1 MASNKS
7 WDLFFSYN
15 WGKNNINIE
24 KVNQIHNR
32 LKKELNLEIWWDQT
46 HLEEGNWVKKI
57 TNGVKNSEIFISFIT
72 RDYSESQNCMK
83 ELEMAY
89 NLKKEIMF
97 FINEDTKNMSHDKIS
112 NDIFGDALFYLGTNM
127 YYKTPDD
134 LVRAITAKLKSNVRI
149 II

>member
-46 HLEEGNWVKKI
+46 HLNQGNWVEKV
-57 TNGVKNSEIFISFIT
+57 TNGAIYKLHYTRLFGKQILHERT
-72 RDYSESQNCMK
+72 RD
-83 ELEMAY
+83 
-89 NLKKEIMF
+89 
-97 FINEDTKNMSHDKIS
+97 
-112 NDIFGDALFYLGTNM
+112 G
-127 YYKTPDD
+127 
-134 LVRAITAKLKSNVRI
+134 R
-149 II
+149 